1 MSWFPASA
9 EKCCSSGKLELKLTK
24 ILTIMRKILLS
35 ALLLVCSIAVC
46 SALTREGL
54 TEYKLDNGLTVML
67 WEDHD
72 APDVTGYIVVR
83 AGAVDEPAEYTGL
96 AHYLE
101 HMLFKGTQR
110 IGALDWN
117 AEKPIYDSII
127 ALYDQYSE
135 ATDPKVREELATQ
148 INECSMRQAKISSLE
163 DFFVLLDLIGAEGV
177 NAYTSYDL
185 TAYHNSF
192 PAAEMYRWL
201 TIFSD
206 RLIDPVFRT
215 FQAELENVFEEYNM
229 YANDPSS
236 QVRKQLYA
244 DIFKG
249 SPYERDVIGLPE
261 HLKNPR
267 LSKLIEFYETWY
279 VPNNMALIIVGDFD
293 TETTKP
299 MIAET
304 FGRLEPKEL
313 PERPSYPEVSFEGN
327 PSKHYKLGYNPQ
339 VAWIYNGVKEGDE
352 DQDVLDFVCALLYN
366 GEIGLLDKINTK
378 GDVSQAYA
386 YSDARRNS
394 GRIIIAAVPYYDANQ
409 QMFESDKATHAI
421 VMKEIEKI
429 KRGEIDDALIAN
441 VKRLYAQSE
450 KVSEESPSTK
460 MNALVDAFTY
470 GKPIDDIFT
479 QNEKIQNLTKE
490 EIARVAK
497 KYFDAPYMTI
507 SFDEDD
513 KTPKA
518 KPLPKPNIK
527 PVEPSHE
534 ETPYAKAFK
543 QLPKAE
549 MKQTFNDFNDVQ
561 IIKIDE
567 NITLHYTPN
576 TKNDV
581 FSLALQY
588 GVGEHEMPLLPYA
601 TMLMNDAGVMG
612 EKPLKGE
619 DFKVQLAELGAYVS
633 YGCDDSYFTVSTSGE
648 DGNMNKIMNMI
659 TRQLLMPYLEQ
670 KQLDAVKGSEFFSRL
685 SRQKRTAVQKSALL
699 QYALYGQKSSY
710 LDEVKFIDVWNLDGV
725 QVQRLVASARTYA
738 LDVYYCGSLTPEQ
751 LIAELPLTEGM
762 QASTSPFVQDRVT
775 YDKPTVLFLPNSNV
789 QQADLYFYINGRP
802 YDIASDVQSDAF
814 NQYMSGGF
822 TGLIMYE
829 IREKRSMAYTAYGV
843 DATPILPGKNCYFYG
858 YVGTQSDKVVDAIS
872 AYMDILNDMPIDS
885 TNMEALRASLRQ
897 AGQTAKPS
905 MRRKSMVYEYWQRLG
920 YTDDPARINAAAID
934 ALTIEDIQAFYEQNI
949 KGKPVTII
957 LMGDPKKIDLKA
969 IEKKMG
975 CKVTKLSPAKIFNSV
990 DELYDAVM

>member
-1 MSWFPASA
+1 
-9 EKCCSSGKLELKLTK
+9 
-24 ILTIMRKILLS
+24 MRKILLS

-54 TEYKLDNGLTVML
+54 TEYKLENGLTVML

-72 APDVTGYIVVR
+72 APDVTGYVVVR

-110 IGALDWN
+110 IGALDWEK
-117 AEKPIYDSII
+117 EKPIYDSII

-148 INECSMRQAKISSLE
+148 INECSMRQAEISSLE

-206 RLIDPVFRT
+206 RLINPVFRT

-236 QVRKQLYA
+236 QAQKQLLA
-244 DIFKG
+244 DIYKG
-249 SPYERDVIGLPE
+249 SPYDRDVIGLPE

-293 TETTKP
+293 AEKAKP

-304 FGRLEPKEL
+304 FSRLEPKPL
-313 PERPSYPEVSFEGN
+313 PERPLYGNPSFEGN
-327 PSKHYKLGYNPQ
+327 PSKHYNLGYYPELY
-339 VAWIYNGVKEGDE
+339 ITYNGVKEGDP

-366 GEIGLLDKINTK
+366 GRVGLLDKVNTK
-378 GDVSQAYA
+378 GDVSQVAVYCD
-386 YSDARRNS
+386 SRRTA
-394 GRIIIAAVPYYDANQ
+394 GRIIIDAVPYYDANQ
-409 QMFESDKATHAI
+409 QRFESDAQTKAI
-421 VMKEIEKI
+421 IMREVEKI
-429 KRGEIDDALIAN
+429 KNGDISDELIAS
-441 VKRLYAQSE
+441 VKSLYAQSE
-450 KVSEESPSTK
+450 KWQEEYPSYK
-460 MNALVDAFTY
+460 MQVLVDAFTY
-470 GKPIDDIFT
+470 DKPIENIFT
-479 QNEKIQNLTKE
+479 YNERIQNLTKE
-490 EIARVAK
+490 EIVRVAR
-497 KYFDAPYMTI
+497 KYFDAPYMTV
-507 SFDEDD
+507 SFDEST
-513 KTPKA
+513 KSWKA

-543 QLPKAE
+543 QLPHE
-549 MKQTFNDFNDVQ
+549 QIVRTFNNFNDVQ
-561 IIKIDE
+561 VSTIAE
-567 NITLHYTPN
+567 NVTLHYTPN
-576 TKNDV
+576 TKNDI
-581 FSLALQY
+581 FSLTLRY
-588 GVGEHEMPLLPYA
+588 GVGAHEIPMLEHIAVM
-601 TMLMNDAGVMG
+601 MDDAGIMG
-612 EKPLKGE
+612 SPAVEGK
-619 DFKVQLAELGAYVS
+619 DFDEQINALHSYVGYS
-633 YGCDDSYFTVSTSGE
+633 CDDSYFYITINGE
-648 DGNMNKIMNMI
+648 EQNYEKVMNLV

-670 KQLDAVKGSEFFSRL
+670 KQLDAEKGAVFYSRL
-685 SRQKRTAVQKSALL
+685 NGRNRTAIQKRALL
-699 QYALYGQKSSY
+699 AYALYGDKSEY
-710 LDEVKFIDVWNLDGV
+710 LDQVPFIDIWQMGLPRI
-725 QVQRLVASARTYA
+725 QSLLAEARTYA
-738 LDVYYCGSLTPEQ
+738 LDVFYCGTQTPEQ
-751 LIAELPLTEGM
+751 IVAHLPLTEGM
-762 QASTSPFVQDRVT
+762 RPSNSPFIQDRVT
-775 YDKPTVLFLPNSNV
+775 YDKPTILFLPNSNV

-843 DATPILPGKNCYFYG
+843 DATPSLPGKNCYFYG
-858 YVGTQSDKVVDAIS
+858 YIGTQCDKVADAIS

-885 TNMEALRASLRQ
+885 TNMEALRAALRQ
-897 AGQTAKPS
+897 AGQTAKPL
-905 MRRKSMVYEYWQRLG
+905 MRTKAQTFEYWQRLG

-969 IEKKMG
+969 IQTKLG
-975 CKVTKLSPAKIFNSV
+975 CKVTKLSTGKIFNSV
-990 DELYDAVM
+990 DELYDAVI

>member
-1 MSWFPASA
+1 MKKF
-9 EKCCSSGKLELKLTK
+9 
-24 ILTIMRKILLS
+24 LLS
-35 ALLLVCSIAVC
+35 ALLLIGSIAMS

-72 APDVTGYIVVR
+72 APDVTGYVVVR

-101 HMLFKGTQR
+101 HMLFKGTQK
-110 IGALDWN
+110 IGALDWE

-206 RLIDPVFRT
+206 RLINPVFRT

-236 QVRKQLYA
+236 QAQKQLMA
-244 DIFKG
+244 DMFKG
-249 SPYERDVIGLPE
+249 CPYERDVIGKPE

-293 TETTKP
+293 TEKTKP

-304 FGRLEPKEL
+304 FGRLQPHEL

-327 PSKHYKLGYNPQ
+327 PTKHYNLGYNPELFL
-339 VAWIYNGVKEGDE
+339 VYNGVKEGDP
-352 DQDVLDFVCALLYN
+352 DADVLEFVCALLSN
-366 GEIGLLDKINTK
+366 GRVGLLDKVETK
-378 GDVSQAYA
+378 GDVTSAGVYP
-386 YSDARRNS
+386 YSMRNT
-394 GRIIIAAVPYYDANQ
+394 GRIIVEAIPYYDANQ
-409 QMFESDKATHAI
+409 QMFESDAQTKALI
-421 VMKEIEKI
+421 MKEIDKI
-429 KRGEIDDALIAN
+429 KKGDISDELIAS
-441 VKRLYAQSE
+441 VKSLYDQSM
-450 KVSEESPSTK
+450 KWQEEDFSYK
-460 MNALVDAFTY
+460 MSALVDAFTY

-479 QNEKIQNLTKE
+479 ANEKIQNLTKE
-490 EIARVAK
+490 EIVRVAK
-497 KYFDAPYMTI
+497 KYFDAPYMTV
-507 SFDEDD
+507 SFDEAT
-513 KTPKA
+513 KTWKA
-518 KPLPKPNIK
+518 NPIPKPNIK

-534 ETPYAKAFK
+534 ETDYAKAFK
-543 QLPKAE
+543 QLPFGQLKR
-549 MKQTFNDFNDVQ
+549 TFNDFNDVKVST
-561 IIKIDE
+561 IAD
-567 NITLHYTPN
+567 NVTLHYTQN
-576 TKNDV
+576 TKNDI
-581 FSLALQY
+581 FSLTLRY

-601 TMLMNDAGVMG
+601 TALMNDAGIMG
-612 EKPLKGE
+612 ATNIEGK
-619 DFKVQLAELGAYVS
+619 DFDQQINDLHSYVGYS
-633 YGCDDSYFTVSTSGE
+633 CSDSYFYITINGE
-648 DGNMNKIMNMI
+648 EANYEKIMNLV

-670 KQLDAVKGSEFFSRL
+670 KQLDNIKGGVFYDRL

-699 QYALYGQKSSY
+699 AYALYGKKSPY
-710 LDEVKFIDVWNLDGV
+710 LDEVPFADIWQLGLPRV
-725 QVQRLVASARTYA
+725 QSLIAQAREYA
-738 LDVYYCGSLTPEQ
+738 LDVFYCGTLPQEK
-751 LIAELPLTEGM
+751 LIANLPLTEGM
-762 QASTSPFVQDRVT
+762 KPSNSPFVQDRQS

-789 QQADLYFYINGRP
+789 QQADIYFYINGRP
-802 YDIASDVQSDAF
+802 YDIASDVASDAF

-843 DATPILPGKNCYFYG
+843 DRTAQLPGKDCFFYG
-858 YVGTQSDKVVDAIS
+858 YIGTQSDKVVDAIS
-872 AYMDILNDMPIDS
+872 TYMDILTDMPKDS
-885 TNMEALRASLRQ
+885 TNLVALKAALKQ

-905 MRRKSMVYEYWQRLG
+905 MRGKAQTFEYWKLLG
-920 YTDDPARINAAAID
+920 YKDDPAKINADAID
-934 ALTIEDIQAFYEQNI
+934 NLTFADIEKFYEDNI
-949 KGKPVTII
+949 KGKPVTVI

-969 IEKKMG
+969 IQTKLG
-975 CKVTKLSPAKIFNSV
+975 CKVTKLSTAKLFN
-990 DELYDAVM
+990 DTQELMDAVMPAGAY